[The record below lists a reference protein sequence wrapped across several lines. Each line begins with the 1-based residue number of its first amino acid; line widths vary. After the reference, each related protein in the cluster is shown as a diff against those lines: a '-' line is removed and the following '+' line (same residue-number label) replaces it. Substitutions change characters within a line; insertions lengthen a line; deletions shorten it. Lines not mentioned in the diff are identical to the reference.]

1 MRRTLAFTL
10 LCFVLLGC
18 ELVADFDRSRIPAS
32 DAGTK
37 KTPSKNEPEDAG
49 RPSPIDSSVTNN
61 VDASS
66 DASSDAGSDA
76 DGG

>member
-18 ELVADFDRSRIPAS
+18 ELVADFDRSRIPAP
-32 DAGTK
+32 DGGTVEP
-37 KTPSKNEPEDAG
+37 PSKNEPEDAG
-49 RPSPIDSSVTNN
+49 QPRLPDSAVPNEDDS
-61 VDASS
+61 
-66 DASSDAGSDA
+66 GSDA